1 MSRAG
6 VYVALLAAVLTP
18 AAGAVAQDAKQLA
31 DSMCSSCHRFTLIA
45 RSSGYTV
52 DGWRQLIGTMADLSG
67 SEAILNSV
75 SQYLAK
81 AHPPNTRR
89 APKLVQGPVQ
99 LSFKDW
105 QPPTLGQRARDAV
118 QAPDGTIWWVGEL
131 ANLIGSIDPQSGA
144 MKEYPLP
151 RDTSPEAIAV
161 DGKGNVW
168 FSGTK
173 NGTVGFFDPKS
184 GKPTVFK
191 TGSARDPHALA
202 IDRNGM
208 VWFTAEAAN
217 AVGRLDSGSG
227 DLKLVTLKTAGAK
240 PYGIKAGPDGSIW
253 VGCGGEPCLYRIDP
267 STLAAT
273 EIALPAGSTVRQL
286 DVAADGTVWFVNAA
300 KGRIGRYEP
309 KSGAIKEWPTPSGP
323 RSFPYAIAV
332 ADGIVWFNES
342 GMRPD
347 PLVRF
352 DPATETFQSWPIPS
366 GAIYAG
372 AAQNIRPTSDGG
384 LVLNQ
389 SSTSRIVKVTVQGGS
404 R

>member
-1 MSRAG
+1 MFGARLT
-6 VYVALLAAVLTP
+6 ALLAAVLMP
-18 AAGAVAQDAKQLA
+18 ADAALAQDGKQLA
-31 DSMCSSCHRFTLIA
+31 DSMCTSCHRFTLVT
-45 RSSGYTV
+45 RSSGYTAE
-52 DGWRQLIGTMADLSG
+52 GWRQLIGTMADLSG
-67 SEAILNSV
+67 SESILNSV

-81 AHPPNTRR
+81 VHPPNTRR
-89 APKLVQGPVQ
+89 APKLVQGQAKVA
-99 LSFKDW
+99 FRDW

-118 QAPDGTIWWVGEL
+118 QAPDGTIWWAGEL

-151 RDTSPEAIAV
+151 RDTSPHAV
-161 DGKGNVW
+161 EIDGMGNVW
-168 FSGTK
+168 FSGPK
-173 NGTVGFFDPKS
+173 NGTVGYLDPKS

-191 TGSARDPHALA
+191 TGGARDPHLLA

-217 AVGRLDSGSG
+217 TVGRLDPGKG
-227 DLKLVTLKTAGAK
+227 EVRLVALKTAGAK
-240 PYGIKAGPDGSIW
+240 PSGIRAGPDGSIW
-253 VGCGGEPCLYRIDP
+253 VACAGEPCLYRIDR

-273 EIALPAGSTVRQL
+273 EIRLPAGSTVRRL
-286 DVAADGTVWFVNAA
+286 DVAADGTVWFANAA

-309 KSGAIKEWPTPSGP
+309 GSGAIKEWPAPSGP
-323 RSFPYAIAV
+323 RSQPYAIA
-332 ADGIVWFNES
+332 ATGGMVWFNES

-352 DPATETFQSWPIPS
+352 DPKTEAFQSWPIPS
-366 GAIYAG
+366 GGVYAG
-372 AAQNIRPTSDGG
+372 SAQSIRPTPDGG

-389 SSTSRIVKVTVQGGS
+389 SSTSRIVKVTVQGP